1 MAFNLLEAS
10 LPSLIAKLAPVTHKG
25 TAMGVYTT
33 SQFLGVFT
41 GGTVGGWLVD
51 HFGMTS
57 LFLFTSGLAGIW
69 LLLILTMRQPAY
81 YSSQMLNV
89 GQMSEQQAASLVREL
104 TAVPG
109 VMEAIIIAE
118 EGIAYLKVDKPRLDQ
133 SALFSYSVTA
143 QT

>member
-1 MAFNLLEAS
+1 
-10 LPSLIAKLAPVTHKG
+10 
-25 TAMGVYTT
+25 
-33 SQFLGVFT
+33 
-41 GGTVGGWLVD
+41 
-51 HFGMTS
+51 
-57 LFLFTSGLAGIW
+57 
-69 LLLILTMRQPAY
+69 MRQPAY